1 MYNVV
6 ETRARQNLVKE
17 DQAKVKKV
25 ITEKFIIFFFFLA
38 KKIHNIF
45 TIIV

>member
-25 ITEKFIIFFFFLA
+25 ITEKFY
-38 KKIHNIF
+38 NN
-45 TIIV
+45 